1 MNIAKRFENILEQIL
16 TEKEINKIGRSTV
29 KLWSVFAIIRP
40 QDEKGKTKNPHQIKG
55 RLP

>member
-1 MNIAKRFENILEQIL
+1 MFENILEQIL
-16 TEKEINKIGRSTV
+16 TEKEINKIRRSTV